1 MTVEGPTYTF
11 ANSEHCCRIDRKLSN
26 HYEINTIPFQIWWPV
41 FSFLHIYLK
50 CVRVFQAHLR
60 GNNGANRD
68 QEKAAFKIF
77 ILTQNWVESPLTS
90 PSCTAQHTHHRKLT
104 DFCTIKLA
112 KLARMHTD
120 EDQTPHAPNV
130 HQRRSV
136 MAWLHLV
143 RVWRRCLRL
152 EVPWIHLG
160 LILTV
165 PECTVIKHFLNV
177 PQFNKQSLNLD
188 APWMHLD
195 LTWTVL
201 E

>member
-120 EDQTPHAPNV
+120 EDQTRTRRLTPRMCTNV
-130 HQRRSV
+130 VQLWPDCTSSGFGED
-136 MAWLHLV
+136 
-143 RVWRRCLRL
+143 VW
-152 EVPWIHLG
+152 
-160 LILTV
+160 
-165 PECTVIKHFLNV
+165 
-177 PQFNKQSLNLD
+177 D
-188 APWMHLD
+188 
-195 LTWTVL
+195 
-201 E
+201 